1 MISLD
6 DLKNCLS
13 SFYKELFQKDIED
26 GDIEVPSKNKDT
38 CWVNLCK
45 FEDSDS
51 EKHRSSIDLWCQTS
65 WDDSSPDDIVYA
77 FALYR
82 NGKDFFNCDSE
93 EELCNVITEDE
104 SLSKY
109 YDAECYNLY
118 RIKEKQ
124 LFLQYESSSNN
135 PRGRANAIYLS
146 YYFKQSEARKED
158 CLYLFLKELVD
169 NNFLKEEEI
178 EKIKQSILG
187 KYLDNKDA
195 YNDFPVEQWLTLFNE
210 PDVFT
215 ETSIDVLKKILECD
229 GKAIC
234 RQLADKYGNTPE
246 HYNGICTKLAGRIAE
261 RLGLILDPNTS
272 GGELRWRILFDGQD
286 VKSESD
292 IPGNFIWILK
302 PNLKIALER

>member
-6 DLKNCLS
+6 DLKNSLS
-13 SFYKELFQKDIED
+13 SFYKDLFQKDIEN

-51 EKHRSSIDLWCQTS
+51 EKHRSSIDLWCQTG
-65 WDDSSPDDIVYA
+65 WEDSSPISPDDIVYA

-93 EELCNVITEDE
+93 EELCNVIKEDE

-109 YDAECYNLY
+109 YDAECYNLD

-158 CLYLFLKELVD
+158 CLYLFLKEGSR
-169 NNFLKEEEI
+169 N
-178 EKIKQSILG
+178 
-187 KYLDNKDA
+187 
-195 YNDFPVEQWLTLFNE
+195 
-210 PDVFT
+210 
-215 ETSIDVLKKILECD
+215 
-229 GKAIC
+229 
-234 RQLADKYGNTPE
+234 
-246 HYNGICTKLAGRIAE
+246 
-261 RLGLILDPNTS
+261 
-272 GGELRWRILFDGQD
+272 
-286 VKSESD
+286 
-292 IPGNFIWILK
+292 
-302 PNLKIALER
+302 